1 MVFANQGFL
10 DVAIESWPEWQ
21 LNPRPLTSVLP
32 QFQLFFSV
40 SDFFSAIVFVTR
52 YIFFNLILLEVITHT
67 YIYKHIPDHIC
78 LR

>member
-21 LNPRPLTSVLP
+21 LNPRLLTSVLP

-40 SDFFSAIVFVTR
+40 KFLFG
-52 YIFFNLILLEVITHT
+52 H
-67 YIYKHIPDHIC
+67 C
-78 LR
+78 LRHSLHFFQSNSS